1 MAQTDEKIDLLEASM
16 LETGN
21 IEDCPLIHSFTPGL
35 YCRQILMRKGQIIVS
50 RIHLT
55 THQFFILQGMVS
67 VFSENDGEQLLEAPF
82 SGITTT
88 NTRRVLYI
96 HQDCIW
102 CTTHPLS
109 YITGEENGLSEEDK
123 LKIVEGIENDILE
136 PRINLI
142 TGQDTF
148 KIYKNI
154 LNNIKPLESCLSQ

>member
-1 MAQTDEKIDLLEASM
+1 MVQADEKIDLLEAAM

-82 SGITTT
+82 SGITTP

-102 CTTHPLS
+102 CTAHPLS
-109 YITGEENGLSEEDK
+109 YITGEENGLSEEDQ
-123 LKIVEGIENDILE
+123 LKIVEEIENDILE
-136 PRINLI
+136 PNINSISGKETYTEYKQLLSNHKKELI
-142 TGQDTF
+142 
-148 KIYKNI
+148 
-154 LNNIKPLESCLSQ
+154 